1 MRHEPTYKGM
11 TPPLTQN
18 LKTLGLWVFF
28 LICCST
34 FSFLPDVGLR
44 FTLEYLTITPS
55 SEGPSS
61 TLKHSPSSGSILKP
75 EYIIHDPSLVP
86 PFTHLY
92 GTRLPE
98 TSIRKTFDRPSRKPM
113 ALIPLAG
120 RIRGGKPRRSQTMRT
135 EPNSC
140 KRMTLPS
147 TQNLKAVGLCES
159 SYLYITQLSHSY
171 PM

>member
-98 TSIRKTFDRPSRKPM
+98 ITIRKTFDTGSKLYSPKPQTNDSDTTC
-113 ALIPLAG
+113 LG
-120 RIRGGKPRRSQTMRT
+120 ESEGGNTGEISQ
-135 EPNSC
+135 E
-140 KRMTLPS
+140 
-147 TQNLKAVGLCES
+147 
-159 SYLYITQLSHSY
+159 
-171 PM
+171 

>member
-1 MRHEPTYKGM
+1 M
-11 TPPLTQN
+11 TPSLV
-18 LKTLGLWVFF
+18 LL
-28 LICCST
+28 
-34 FSFLPDVGLR
+34 
-44 FTLEYLTITPS
+44 ITPHLYCHS
-55 SEGPSS
+55 HPQVRILSPHWH
-61 TLKHSPSSGSILKP
+61 TLMTPHLYCHSHPQVRVPPPHPSSGSILKP
-75 EYIIHDPSLVP
+75 EYITHDPSLVP